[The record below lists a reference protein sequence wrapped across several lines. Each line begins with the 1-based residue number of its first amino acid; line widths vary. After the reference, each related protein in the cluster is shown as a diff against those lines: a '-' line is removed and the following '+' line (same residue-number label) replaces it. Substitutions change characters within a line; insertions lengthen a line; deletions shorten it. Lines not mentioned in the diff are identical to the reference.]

1 MSLTSKFSSSGGL
14 PIASQAEAE
23 AGTNNGKTMTPL
35 RTAEAI
41 AALADGG
48 GGALVRGYGTL
59 QGHTSAGAAATAPPN
74 LRMDFVSNNFA
85 TFTLYVDG
93 SSYNFTLSDT
103 DPANG
108 TIWLD
113 ATFNSSSVMAPA
125 FRDAINALSIP
136 GVTAYASNDGYDFML
151 LTKSTTGAASGLIF
165 TVNTEPTAYVI
176 TGGGS
181 GTDATSDS
189 GAVQE
194 VTLIPQSGVKS
205 VLPVKISVF
214 GDGALSGVTVE
225 VALKVGG
232 SYYPV
237 AALING
243 ALTYGEAVPANH
255 WDEWVI
261 PRISSALVAR
271 YVDTPPMGGAMTI
284 FAVAEQIATA

>member
-1 MSLTSKFSSSGGL
+1 M
-14 PIASQAEAE
+14 
-23 AGTNNGKTMTPL
+23 
-35 RTAEAI
+35 
-41 AALADGG
+41 
-48 GGALVRGYGTL
+48 RGYGTL
-59 QGHTSAGAAATAPPN
+59 QGYTSAGAAATAPPN

-85 TFTLYVDG
+85 TFTLYVSG
-93 SSYNFTLSDT
+93 SSYSFTLSDT

-113 ATFNSSSVMAPA
+113 ASFNSPPVMAGA
-125 FRDAINALSIP
+125 FRDAINALSIS
-136 GVTAYASNDGYDFML
+136 GVTASASNDGYDFL
-151 LTKSTTGAASGLIF
+151 LISNSTMGSSASLIF
-165 TVNTEPTAYVI
+165 TANSEPTAYVLS
-176 TGGGS
+176 GGGS

-194 VTLIPQSGVKS
+194 VVLIPQSGVKS

-243 ALTYGEAVPANH
+243 ALTYGEAIPANH

-271 YVDTPPMGGAMTI
+271 YVDTPPMGGMMTV
-284 FAVAEQIATA
+284 FAIAEQA